1 MDMITFESS
10 EAWAENLATEKTI
23 ESEQVGTKVNLFPPF
38 TVYGVYLCRKGMSL
52 LLIYTRRFQIIRIN
66 LRVQRSSKDINNWK
80 QDRTGLLYKQ
90 TIIFSKKKSNKQNT
104 KWRIH
109 QRYDNLVLCFAII
122 EEISF

>member
-52 LLIYTRRFQIIRIN
+52 LLIYTRRFQIMGIN
-66 LRVQRSSKDINNWK
+66 LRVQRSSKDLKNWK

-90 TIIFSKKKSNKQNT
+90 RIKYQILKKSK
-104 KWRIH
+104 
-109 QRYDNLVLCFAII
+109 
-122 EEISF
+122 